1 MTGLCR
7 PPENRNIKH
16 PVESM
21 IVPLMAVSSVQERQ
35 PSSARRWRPLVHVGL
50 GAILTIALISFGALP
65 FHLLSQ
71 GGVNF
76 LAILILGSVL
86 GISAWTLWVTREHNL
101 RAEAAEGELEQIIS
115 LSLDLLCVISLDG
128 RFRRTNPAFLNVLG
142 QKPDNLIEKSIT
154 DIVIPEDIHIVV
166 AQLKSLA
173 QGWPTS
179 FEVRCRCG
187 DGTHKWMSWS
197 ANPIPAR
204 KLIYAVAHDI
214 SGRKG
219 IEDALRAESAF
230 RRAMEESVST
240 GLQAM
245 DMKGR
250 IIYVNRAF
258 CDMVGVQP
266 EKLIGTDPPF
276 SYWPRDDMQLH
287 WQYLAR
293 SLSGQAPKDG
303 FEVRIQ
309 NKDGRLFD
317 VRWTI
322 SPLIDNLGVQTG
334 WMSSM
339 ADITDSRRA
348 RAQLEAAYDR
358 FTAVLDGLDAAVSVL
373 DLKSGELL
381 YANRAFH
388 DDDAGHQV
396 GHNALDVLA
405 DRHPGTPDV
414 DLAQLRPED
423 LPRELFD
430 GELHHE
436 PSNRWYHLRERATR
450 WVDGRIV
457 RLIVATDITELKQIE
472 DLNREQEAR
481 LARTSR
487 LVTMG
492 EMASTLA
499 HELNQPLSAIAN
511 YSKGCV
517 NRLQSGSYRHEDILN
532 AMEKANAQAARAGLI
547 VRRVR
552 DFVRK
557 SEPKRSAVSLAEITE
572 DALGIAEIEARRL
585 NVRIDAGIAADL
597 PAVYADRIQVEQ
609 VMLNLIKNAAEAE
622 NGQPTERRVVELRAE
637 VKDDMMEVS
646 VTDYGHGIADKD
658 REHLFSAFFTTK
670 QEGMGMGL
678 NICRSIIEFHNGR
691 LWVDPNPAGGCIFR
705 FTLPLE
711 THLEQQPVDA

>member
-1 MTGLCR
+1 
-7 PPENRNIKH
+7 
-16 PVESM
+16 
-21 IVPLMAVSSVQERQ
+21 MALSALYERQ
-35 PSSARRWRPLVHVGL
+35 ATVARRWRPLLHVGL
-50 GAILTIALISFGALP
+50 GVVLGFALIAFGAIP
-65 FHLLSQ
+65 FNKLDDSAL
-71 GGVNF
+71 NF
-76 LAILILGSVL
+76 LAILVMGGVL
-86 GISAWTLWVTREHNL
+86 GVTGWTLWVTREHNL

-115 LSLDLLCVISLDG
+115 LSLDLLCVISVDG

-166 AQLKSLA
+166 KELKTLA

-187 DGTHKWMSWS
+187 DGTYKWMSWS

-204 KLIYAVAHDI
+204 RLIYAVAHDI
-214 SGRKG
+214 SGRKA

-258 CDMVGVQP
+258 CEMVGMQP
-266 EKLIGTDPPF
+266 EAIIGTDPPF
-276 SYWPRDDMQLH
+276 RYWPADDMQLH
-287 WQYLAR
+287 WKYLAL

-309 NKDGRLFD
+309 RKDGSLFD
-317 VRWTI
+317 VRWNI
-322 SPLIDNLGVQTG
+322 SPLLDNHGVQTG

-339 ADITDSRRA
+339 NDITDSRRA
-348 RAQLEAAYDR
+348 RAQLEAAFDR

-373 DLKSGELL
+373 DIRTNEVL

-388 DDDAGHQV
+388 DDDAEGHVV
-396 GHNALDVLA
+396 GRDALDLLVG
-405 DRHPGTPDV
+405 RHGQEPE
-414 DLAQLRPED
+414 LAQIRAED

-430 GELHHE
+430 GELRHA
-436 PSNRWYHLRERATR
+436 PTGRWYHVRERATR

-457 RLIVATDITELKQIE
+457 RLVVATDITDLKRIE
-472 DLNREQEAR
+472 ELNREQEAR

-517 NRLQSGSYRHEDILN
+517 NRLSSGSYRHEEILG
-532 AMEKANAQAARAGLI
+532 AMEKANAQAARAGQI

-557 SEPKRSAVSLAEITE
+557 SEPKRSGVHLAEITE

-585 NVRIDAGIAADL
+585 GVRIETSISPEL

-609 VMLNLIKNAAEAE
+609 VLLNLIKNAAEAE
-622 NGQPTERRVVELRAE
+622 SGQPPERRIVQLRAE
-637 VKDDMMEVS
+637 CKDDMVEVS
-646 VTDYGHGIADKD
+646 VTDFGHGIADKD
-658 REHLFSAFFTTK
+658 RENLFSAFFTTK
-670 QEGMGMGL
+670 AEGMGMGL

-691 LWVDPNPAGGCIFR
+691 LWVDANPAGGCIFR

-711 THLEQQPVDA
+711 KNLEQQPVNA